1 MSRARTRVVP
11 CLAGTA
17 AFAVAGFVSAAP
29 ASAHSLGS
37 RTLQRGAKGSDVSA
51 LQTGLSQA
59 GFVTTAN
66 GRFTAETATAVKRF
80 QRFYRLKASGAAD
93 AHTISLVRKVDSL
106 DAEATDAS
114 SGGSGLAI
122 AKKIKTAKAKRGV
135 TNDPTTLL
143 KSNPVMAPVKQNG
156 GSEHLGNRVLKP
168 GMHGHDVRVLQAYL
182 TVDGYP
188 TSVDGDFGP
197 STKSSVV
204 SWQGAND
211 VADNGVFTYAD
222 SRKLRQDVAKVES
235 SPKSVSDPTTTRR
248 RPRRRARPRRSIL
261 DGNATAP
268 ASAPAVV
275 QEMIAAANSIDT
287 KPYIY
292 AGGHATWN
300 APGYDCSGAVS
311 FVLHA
316 AGLLSSSEDSTGLE
330 SFGSSGQGPVGD
342 DLRQRRSHL
351 DRDRRARLR
360 HGPLGPD
367 GAGRNRPAVADQGR
381 RDGQPQRRHGR
392 LHRSPSDRPL
402 GTPTSHRRNAKR
414 SCAE

>member
-1 MSRARTRVVP
+1 MP
-11 CLAGTA
+11 CLAGSAVIA
-17 AFAVAGFVSAAP
+17 AAGLASAAP
-29 ASAHSLGS
+29 VSAHSVASRALRQGS
-37 RTLQRGAKGSDVSA
+37 RGAGVAA
-51 LQTGLSQA
+51 LQTDLSRA

-66 GRFTAETATAVKRF
+66 GRFTTKTAARLKQF
-80 QRFYRLKASGAAD
+80 QRFYRLKATGVAD
-93 AHTISLVRKVDSL
+93 AHTLAVVRQVVKL
-106 DAEATDAS
+106 DAVATDAS

-122 AKKIKTAKAKRGV
+122 AKQGKAAKVKRGV

-143 KSNPVMAPVKQNG
+143 KSNPVMAPVKRNG

-182 TVDGYP
+182 TVDGYA
-188 TSVDGDFGP
+188 TTVDGDFGP

-204 SWQGAND
+204 SWQSAND
-211 VADNGVFTYAD
+211 VPDNAVFTYAD
-222 SRKLRQDVAKVES
+222 SRKLREDVAKVES
-235 SPKSVSDPTTTRR
+235 SPKSVTNPTTPTATT
-248 RPRRRARPRRSIL
+248 PGATATIDSA
-261 DGNATAP
+261 GNATAP

-330 SFGSSGQGPVGD
+330 SFGSSGKGQWVTIYANAGHTWIVIAGLAFDTAHWGPTAPAGTGPRWLIKADATANLD
-342 DLRQRRSHL
+342 DGTGGYTV
-351 DRDRRARLR
+351 R
-360 HGPLGPD
+360 HPD
-367 GAGRNRPAVADQGR
+367 G
-381 RDGQPQRRHGR
+381 
-392 LHRSPSDRPL
+392 L
-402 GTPTSHRRNAKR
+402 
-414 SCAE
+414 

>member
-59 GFVTTAN
+59 GFVTAAN

-106 DAEATDAS
+106 DAKATDAS
-114 SGGSGLAI
+114 SGGSGLAV

-188 TSVDGDFGP
+188 TGVDGDFGP

-235 SPKSVSDPTTTRR
+235 SPKSVSDPTTT
-248 RPRRRARPRRSIL
+248 PTTPTTTPGATATIDSS
-261 DGNATAP
+261 GNATAP
-268 ASAPAVV
+268 RA
-275 QEMIAAANSIDT
+275 
-287 KPYIY
+287 
-292 AGGHATWN
+292 
-300 APGYDCSGAVS
+300 
-311 FVLHA
+311 
-316 AGLLSSSEDSTGLE
+316 
-330 SFGSSGQGPVGD
+330 
-342 DLRQRRSHL
+342 RRRSS
-351 DRDRRARLR
+351 RR
-360 HGPLGPD
+360 
-367 GAGRNRPAVADQGR
+367 
-381 RDGQPQRRHGR
+381 
-392 LHRSPSDRPL
+392 
-402 GTPTSHRRNAKR
+402 
-414 SCAE
+414 

>member
-1 MSRARTRVVP
+1 
-11 CLAGTA
+11 
-17 AFAVAGFVSAAP
+17 VAGFVSAAP

-59 GFVTTAN
+59 GFVTAAN

-106 DAEATDAS
+106 DAKATDAS

-235 SPKSVSDPTTTRR
+235 SPKSVSDPTTT
-248 RPRRRARPRRSIL
+248 PTTPTTTPGATATIDSS
-261 DGNATAP
+261 GNATAP

-292 AGGHATWN
+292 AGGHASWN

-311 FVLHA
+311 FVLHG
-316 AGLLSSSEDSTGLE
+316 AGLLSSPEDSTGLE
-330 SFGSSGQGPVGD
+330 SFGSSGKGQWVTIYANAGHTWIVIAGLAFDTGHWGPTAPAGSGPRWLVKADATANLTDGTGGYTV
-342 DLRQRRSHL
+342 
-351 DRDRRARLR
+351 R
-360 HGPLGPD
+360 H
-367 GAGRNRPAVADQGR
+367 
-381 RDGQPQRRHGR
+381 
-392 LHRSPSDRPL
+392 PSGL
-402 GTPTSHRRNAKR
+402 
-414 SCAE
+414 